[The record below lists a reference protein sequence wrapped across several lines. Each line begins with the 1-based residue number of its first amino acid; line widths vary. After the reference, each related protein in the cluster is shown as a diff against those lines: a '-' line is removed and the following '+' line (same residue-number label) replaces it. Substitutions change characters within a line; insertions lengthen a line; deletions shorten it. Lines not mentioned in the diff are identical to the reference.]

1 MTYKK
6 QNEKANDPI
15 TASQERVVEMYA
27 RLVQGQG
34 FKRADLEEEFNVS
47 TRTAQRDVNAIKNAV
62 DNSSAKTGEFQYL
75 EFDRKEKVYK
85 LDPPVRKLLSKSEAF
100 AVIKVLLESRGFN
113 PGEMK
118 HLIDKLIECCIAPSE
133 KYDFKNQ
140 INREFTNYI
149 GPQHGKDVI
158 ESVWELEE
166 AVHKHYP
173 IKIDYSSKHK
183 TNFNITLLPI
193 AIMYSEYYFYLLAYK
208 KSVIEDK
215 MPLDKR
221 FPYVYRI
228 DRILGK
234 KIYKNKNFKIE
245 NISAFTENEIRKRVH
260 FMFGGPLNKIK
271 FYCANESV
279 EAALDR
285 LPTAKKISK
294 DDKRTLLEAEVYG
307 SGVDMWIRS
316 QGDWVEV
323 VKE

>member
-1 MTYKK
+1 MVYKK
-6 QNEKANDPI
+6 KNAMEDDQI

-34 FKRADLEEEFNVS
+34 FKRADLEEEFNIS

-75 EFDRKEKVYK
+75 EFDRKDKVYK

-113 PGEMK
+113 PNEMK
-118 HLIDKLIECCIAPSE
+118 TLIDKLIECCIAPSE

-140 INREFTNYI
+140 VNREFTNYI

-158 ESVWELEE
+158 ETVWELEE
-166 AVHKHYP
+166 AVHKHYTV
-173 IKIDYSSKHK
+173 KIEYLSKHK
-183 TNFNITLLPI
+183 SNFKITLLPI

-208 KSVIEDK
+208 KSALEDK
-215 MPLDKR
+215 MPIEKR

-228 DRILGK
+228 DRIVDK
-234 KIYKNKNFKIE
+234 KIYKTKNFKIE
-245 NISAFTENEIRKRVH
+245 NISAFSENEIRKRVH

-285 LPTAKKISK
+285 LPTARKISS
-294 DDKRTLLEAEVYG
+294 DNKRTLLEAEVYG
-307 SGVDMWIRS
+307 NGVDMWIRS
-316 QGDWVEV
+316 QGDKVEL
-323 VKE
+323 VK